1 MFRSRRTTD
10 DRKDWGILA
19 VKLTINRLTE
29 AGEPL
34 IQQALESLRLAREAE
49 AAGFPGDEVQRLYL
63 LADSLYQAVVDFQ
76 LLKDGTL
83 KSLIH

>member
-1 MFRSRRTTD
+1 M
-10 DRKDWGILA
+10 A
-19 VKLTINRLTE
+19 VKRTINGLAE

-34 IQQALESLRLAREAE
+34 IQQALDSLRLAPEAE

-63 LADSLYQAVVDFQ
+63 LADSLYQALVDFQ